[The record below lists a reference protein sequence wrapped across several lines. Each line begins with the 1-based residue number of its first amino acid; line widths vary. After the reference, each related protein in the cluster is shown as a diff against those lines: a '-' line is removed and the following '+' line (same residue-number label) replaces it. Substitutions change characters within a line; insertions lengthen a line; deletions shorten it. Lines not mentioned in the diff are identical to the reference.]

1 MSALTTRPRDRAV
14 TGLRE
19 AVHSRRRSPS
29 VLVIGAGAGGLC
41 TGAQLKRAGV
51 ESFTIVDA
59 APHVGGTWRDNT
71 YPGAACDVPSHLY
84 SFSFAPEP
92 GWTRKF
98 APQPEIRRYFESLV
112 DRFDLGPHLRLGS
125 AVTALRWDE
134 GSLCWRATLA
144 DGTELTAD
152 VVVSGT
158 GQLNRPHYPEIE
170 GIEHFEGTAFHSARW
185 DHDHDLTGRRVGVI
199 GNAASAIQFV
209 PEIAPK
215 VERLVIFQR
224 SANWVIPKP
233 DRPYRGWE
241 RQLYRRVPALLAASR
256 ARIFLRLD
264 LNFGLMKQGSWQ
276 GKLVA
281 RTVTRGLSKI
291 ESDKLPREAL
301 VPDYP
306 PGCKRLLISNDW
318 YPTLL
323 RRNVDLE
330 LSPISHATAA
340 GLETED
346 GTHHDLDT
354 IIYATGFDT
363 KGFLMPMEV
372 RGEEGTEL
380 HDAWGGVPRAHLGLC
395 VPGFPNLFMLYGPN
409 TNLGHNSILYM
420 IEGQVDYLL
429 QCLTE
434 LVETDTAALAVHPDA
449 MAASN
454 RRLDEELGSTVWAGG
469 CGSWY
474 KTADGVITNNW
485 SESARNYRRRVATP
499 DFAEYRRIRLGAGQ
513 GATQGAVSVNTMML
527 PE

>member
-1 MSALTTRPRDRAV
+1 M
-14 TGLRE
+14 
-19 AVHSRRRSPS
+19 
-29 VLVIGAGAGGLC
+29 LVIGAGAGGLC

-84 SFSFAPEP
+84 SFSFATEP

-125 AVTALRWDE
+125 AVDRLRWD
-134 GSLCWRATLA
+134 GAQAQWVATLA
-144 DGTELTAD
+144 DGSELTAD

-158 GQLNRPHYPEIE
+158 GQLNRPHYPEIA
-170 GIEHFEGTAFHSARW
+170 GIEDFAGTSFHSARW
-185 DHDHDLTGRRVGVI
+185 DHDHDLMGRRVGVI

-209 PEIAPK
+209 PEIAAK
-215 VERLVIFQR
+215 VDQLVIFQR

-233 DRPYRGWE
+233 DREYPEWE
-241 RQLYRRVPALLAASR
+241 RRLYRRVPGLLAASR

-276 GKLVA
+276 GKLIA
-281 RTVTRGLSKI
+281 RTVTKGLRKV
-291 ESDKLPREAL
+291 ESDRLPREAL

-318 YPTLL
+318 YPALM
-323 RRNVDLE
+323 RPNVEVE
-330 LSPISHATAA
+330 LSHIARATPD
-340 GLETED
+340 GLVTED

-363 KGFLMPMEV
+363 TGFLMPMEV
-372 RGEEGTEL
+372 IGEQGAEL
-380 HDAWGGVPRAHLGLC
+380 HATWGGTPRAHLGMC

-429 QCLTE
+429 QCLAE
-434 LVETDTAALAVHPDA
+434 LVGSDTAALAVHPDA

-454 RRLDEELGSTVWAGG
+454 HRLDEELDSTVWATG

-499 DFAEYRRIRLGAGQ
+499 DFTEFRRLR
-513 GATQGAVSVNTMML
+513 VSSR
-527 PE
+527 

>member
-1 MSALTTRPRDRAV
+1 MSVVPPRPRDRAV
-14 TGLRE
+14 TGLRD
-19 AVHSRRRSPS
+19 AVRRHRRTPT
-29 VLVIGAGAGGLC
+29 VVVIGAGAGGLC

-59 APHVGGTWRDNT
+59 APSVGGTWRDNT

-92 GWTRKF
+92 GWSRKF
-98 APQPEIRRYFESLV
+98 APQPEILRYFESLV
-112 DRFDLGPHLRLGS
+112 DRFDLGPNLRLGN
-125 AVTALRWDE
+125 AVTAVRWDE
-134 GSLCWRATLA
+134 DAVRWRVSLDDGS
-144 DGTELTAD
+144 ELIAD

-158 GQLNRPHYPEIE
+158 GQLNRPRYPDIT
-170 GIEHFEGTAFHSARW
+170 GIESFEGTTFHSARW
-185 DHDHDLTGRRVGVI
+185 DHDHDPRGRRVGVI

-215 VERLVIFQR
+215 VDRLVIFQR

-233 DRPYRGWE
+233 DRPYREWE
-241 RQLYRRVPALLAASR
+241 QQLYRRAPAVLAASR

-276 GKLVA
+276 GKLIE
-281 RTVTRGLSKI
+281 RTVTRGLLKV
-291 ESDKLPREAL
+291 EGDRLPREAL

-318 YPTLL
+318 YPALM
-323 RRNVDLE
+323 RSNVEVE
-330 LSPISHATAA
+330 LSPIVRATAN

-363 KGFLMPMEV
+363 TGFLMPMQIT
-372 RGEEGTEL
+372 GEDGTEL
-380 HDAWGGVPRAHLGLC
+380 HEAWGGVPRAHLGLC

-434 LVETDTAALAVHPDA
+434 LVSTDTSALAVHPAA

-454 RRLDEELGSTVWAGG
+454 RRLDEELGSTVWASG

-474 KTADGVITNNW
+474 KTEAGVITNNW
-485 SESARNYRRRVATP
+485 SESARNYRRRVARP
-499 DFAEYRRIRLGAGQ
+499 DFSEYRRIRE
-513 GATQGAVSVNTMML
+513 
-527 PE
+527 PRR